1 MIIKNNKHNSKHSK
15 RKVNSNF
22 LTCFGFYVSIYIN
35 KISMKYKL
43 ICLTGVT

>member
-1 MIIKNNKHNSKHSK
+1 MIIKNNKHNSK

-22 LTCFGFYVSIYIN
+22 ITCFGFYVSIYIN